1 MKIPSGSAKL
11 DEINDMLGLSLESDD
26 YDSIAGHII
35 HLMEHLP
42 EEGEQITDGN
52 VTYIVETVEKNR
64 IDRVRIL
71 LSEKLRE
78 ASEEA

>member
-1 MKIPSGSAKL
+1 
-11 DEINDMLGLSLESDD
+11 MLGISLESDD

-42 EEGEQITDGN
+42 EEGEQITDGT
-52 VTYIVETVEKNR
+52 VTYIVETVDKNR

-71 LSEKLRE
+71 LSEEGRKDE
-78 ASEEA
+78 EEA